1 MKYSVCQKSF
11 YLWAGSSRHIST
23 LGLQCLF
30 PSRVSA
36 TLNGASFSHLA
47 SLKLTMVVSTWVI
60 SSTVCNQKIWKANCV
75 LKIAIST
82 LLETSNYNFLCQNWF
97 DRVLTYIKFTLL
109 KMINVGSIMKND
121 LKRSRKIDT
130 VPAWLL
136 PARTIFFT

>member
-1 MKYSVCQKSF
+1 MQKLTRFLIEKRQNYVMIEWHIYVWRFKMRNIMKHRVCQKSF

-60 SSTVCNQKIWKANCV
+60 SSTVCNQIIWKANCV
-75 LKIAIST
+75 QKIGIST
-82 LLETSNYNFLCQNWF
+82 WIEPINYNYHYLSLSLNRF
-97 DRVLTYIKFTLL
+97 DRALT
-109 KMINVGSIMKND
+109 
-121 LKRSRKIDT
+121 
-130 VPAWLL
+130 
-136 PARTIFFT
+136 